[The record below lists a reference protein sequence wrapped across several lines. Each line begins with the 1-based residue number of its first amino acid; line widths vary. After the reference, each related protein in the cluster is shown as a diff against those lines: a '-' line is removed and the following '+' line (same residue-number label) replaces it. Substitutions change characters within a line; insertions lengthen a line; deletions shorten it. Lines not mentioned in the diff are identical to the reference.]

1 MDFGTIFLMISTL
14 LLLAFLSSR
23 IISRFGI
30 PGLIGE
36 IAVGIL
42 IANLVFDGT
51 SLLSLLDIDM
61 AGKSENYEILEVL
74 AELGVI
80 LLLFEVGLETKVR
93 DIISVGKVAMC
104 VAILGVVV
112 PFMFG
117 ISLIMIYDGNTTH
130 ALFMGAAM
138 VATSVGITAKVIKE
152 LNLLDTRES
161 KIIITAAV
169 IDDILGLIV
178 LAMVIGIAGDGFS
191 IMNLVTLSI
200 MAVSFV
206 MMAILLSIHV
216 MPKVFHYLDGRLK
229 NPASVAFIPAIVLC
243 FALAYIADMT
253 GMAAII
259 GAFLA
264 GMLLSDRAEE
274 WRISKKASTISTLL
288 LPFFFLNVGM
298 QVDITSFTEV
308 TMIALAGI
316 LIVLAIVSKYVGCGI
331 GARIGD
337 RGLSKQSRNI
347 IGMGM
352 VPRGEVGIIVASI
365 GLSKGAITPE
375 LYAMVIAMAVATTII
390 APPILSR
397 LMKGKYQKDAET
409 LQNV

>member
-206 MMAILLSIHV
+206 MMAILLSIYV

-298 QVDITSFTEV
+298 QVDIASFTEV